1 MSLPYPTLP
10 YLSYP
15 AHHSVYEDCI
25 HTKGSCARAM
35 ASWTHIV
42 ENILTIGATYFVE
55 FMPCCGSIVAPG
67 DVRLSTGRRDQGYIE
82 GTQIMHLCTTV
93 NGIQASM
100 LQANGR
106 RAHHSG
112 WIALAPTPFSSSRY
126 RSSCRRGSAVLTSS
140 ALPSGCFAVQ
150 KVSAEVAAR
159 GQTVESRLS
168 GPICSV
174 QSSCWP
180 VGGQS

>member
-1 MSLPYPTLP
+1 MLWL
-10 YLSYP
+10 
-15 AHHSVYEDCI
+15 
-25 HTKGSCARAM
+25 
-35 ASWTHIV
+35 
-42 ENILTIGATYFVE
+42 N
-55 FMPCCGSIVAPG
+55 CGSRIRATEY
-67 DVRLSTGRRDQGYIE
+67 RSTVSRRYIE

-93 NGIQASM
+93 NGIHASM

-112 WIALAPTPFSSSRY
+112 WIALAPTPFSRSRY

-180 VGGQS
+180 VGGQSSGDEIKKRLDTHHP